1 MFLGVLLLKEYLLS
15 KDIFDYRNYVITES
29 CIVLVNTNTRN
40 IMTVLEK
47 IQNQKIQNL
56 VTILQALK
64 KMDEAKVKM
73 LFVFENERF
82 LGILTIGD
90 IQRAIIRNIPL
101 SSSISEII
109 DTNKVYA
116 STKEAKNIICNKM
129 RNMRAECMPVLD
141 DNGNLVDV
149 FFWKDFFD
157 EKEHINISTIN
168 LPVVV
173 MAGGKG
179 SRLAP
184 LTNVYPKPLIPI
196 GEKTIVETI
205 MDKFVAHNC
214 HDFYMS
220 VNYKADTIKN
230 YFDFINNPE
239 YNIHYFQEEK
249 PLGTAGSLRLLKDKI
264 NSTFFVSNCDILIEE
279 DYSEILNYH
288 RNNHNELTVVAAV
301 KTISI
306 PYGTITTGENG
317 ILESIEEKPTLSFK
331 INTGLYI
338 LEPSLIDEIPDE
350 FYHITHLMDKLK
362 SEGRRV
368 GVYPI
373 SQNDWKDMGEWNEY
387 LKMIKVL

>member
-1 MFLGVLLLKEYLLS
+1 MNYSDKIRQKIVSAETSIIQTMRIMNDAYTKLLLV
-15 KDIFDYRNYVITES
+15 FD
-29 CIVLVNTNTRN
+29 
-40 IMTVLEK
+40 
-47 IQNQKIQNL
+47 
-56 VTILQALK
+56 
-64 KMDEAKVKM
+64 
-73 LFVFENERF
+73 NEQF
-82 LGILTIGD
+82 LGIITNGD
-90 IQRAIIRNIPL
+90 LQRAIIANIPFTTPIREIVSLEGKMYAHINDNKETIKEWML
-101 SSSISEII
+101 S
-109 DTNKVYA
+109 K
-116 STKEAKNIICNKM
+116 
-129 RNMRAECMPVLD
+129 RAELMPVLD
-141 DNGNLVDV
+141 EDGDLVDV
-149 FFWKDFFD
+149 IFWD
-157 EKEHINISTIN
+157 EILEGTPHNTIFRSIN
-168 LPVVV
+168 LPIVI

-220 VNYKADTIKN
+220 VNYKADSIKN

-239 YNIHYFQEEK
+239 YNIHYFQEDK

-288 RNNHNELTVVAAV
+288 RSNNNELTVVAAV
-301 KTISI
+301 KTLSI
-306 PYGTITTGENG
+306 PYGTIITGENG

-338 LEPSLIDEIPDE
+338 LEPSLLNDIPDE
-350 FYHITHLMDKLK
+350 FYHITHLMEKLK

>member
-1 MFLGVLLLKEYLLS
+1 MNFIKKNNREIS
-15 KDIFDYRNYVITES
+15 ITS
-29 CIVLVNTNTRN
+29 SI
-40 IMTVLEK
+40 I
-47 IQNQKIQNL
+47 
-56 VTILQALK
+56 QALK
-64 KMDEAKVKM
+64 QMDTEKVKS
-73 LFVFENERF
+73 LFVFNEDKF
-82 LGILTIGD
+82 EGLITIGD
-90 IQRAIIRNIPL
+90 IQRAILKGIDL
-101 SSSISEII
+101 SSSISSILDKKKI
-109 DTNKVYA
+109 YA
-116 STKEAKNIICNKM
+116 FADESVESIKNKM
-129 RNMRAECMPVLD
+129 SRLRAECMPVLD
-141 DNGNLVDV
+141 KDGNLVDV
-149 FFWKDFFD
+149 YYWKDLFGTSNNKTLQD
-157 EKEHINISTIN
+157 IN
-168 LPVVV
+168 LPVVI

-205 MDKFVAHNC
+205 MDKFVDHGC

-230 YFDFINNPE
+230 YFDFINNPD
-239 YNIHYFQEEK
+239 YNIHYFQEDK

-279 DYSEILNYH
+279 DYSEILDYH
-288 RNNHNELTVVAAV
+288 RNNNNELTVVAAV
-301 KTISI
+301 KTFSI
-306 PYGTITTGENG
+306 PYGTIITGENG

-331 INTGLYI
+331 INTGLYV
-338 LEPSLIDEIPDE
+338 LDPSLIDEIPDE
-350 FYHITHLMDKLK
+350 FYHITHLMEKLK

>member
-1 MFLGVLLLKEYLLS
+1 MPILKQIQNRAIQS
-15 KDIFDYRNYVITES
+15 T
-29 CIVLVNTNTRN
+29 
-40 IMTVLEK
+40 MTVL
-47 IQNQKIQNL
+47 QS
-56 VTILQALK
+56 LK
-64 KMDEAKVKM
+64 KMDDVKVKM
-73 LFVFENERF
+73 LFVFKEEKF
-82 LGILTIGD
+82 LSILTIGD
-90 IQRAIIRNIPL
+90 IQRAIIRGVNMNE
-101 SSSISEII
+101 SVMNII
-109 DTNKVYA
+109 DKNKKFVSYNE
-116 STKEAKNIICNKM
+116 SLDDVRQKM
-129 RNMRAECMPVLD
+129 LRLRSECMPVVD
-141 DNGNLVDV
+141 DGGDLVDV
-149 FFWKDFFD
+149 YFWNDMFNNSDSKHQ
-157 EKEHINISTIN
+157 ENIN
-168 LPVVV
+168 LPVVI

-205 MDKFVAHNC
+205 MDKFVDHGC

-230 YFDFINNPE
+230 YFDFINNPD
-239 YNIHYFQEEK
+239 YNIHYFQENK

-279 DYSEILNYH
+279 DYSEILDYH
-288 RNNHNELTVVAAV
+288 RNNNNELTVVAAV
-301 KTISI
+301 KTFSI
-306 PYGTITTGENG
+306 PYGTIITGENG

-350 FYHITHLMDKLK
+350 FYHITHLMEKLK

-387 LKMIKVL
+387 LRMIKVL

>member
-1 MFLGVLLLKEYLLS
+1 MNFIK
-15 KDIFDYRNYVITES
+15 
-29 CIVLVNTNTRN
+29 
-40 IMTVLEK
+40 K
-47 IQNQKIQNL
+47 INREIS
-56 VTILQALK
+56 ISSSIIEALK
-64 KMDEAKVKM
+64 QMDTEKVKS
-73 LFVFENERF
+73 LFVFNGDKFEG
-82 LGILTIGD
+82 LITIGD
-90 IQRAIIRNIPL
+90 IQRAILKGIDLASPI
-101 SSSISEII
+101 SSIINK
-109 DTNKVYA
+109 NKVYA
-116 STKEAKNIICNKM
+116 FAGETMESIKNKM
-129 RNMRAECMPVLD
+129 SRLRAECMPVLD
-141 DNGNLVDV
+141 KDGNLVEV
-149 FFWKDFFD
+149 YYWKDLFGT
-157 EKEHINISTIN
+157 STNKIYN
-168 LPVVV
+168 VMENHVVI

-179 SRLAP
+179 TRLAP

-220 VNYKADTIKN
+220 VNYKADSIKN

-239 YNIHYFQEEK
+239 YNIYYFQEDK

-288 RNNHNELTVVAAV
+288 RSNNNELTVVAAV
-301 KTISI
+301 KTLSI
-306 PYGTITTGENG
+306 PYGTIITGENG

-338 LEPSLIDEIPDE
+338 LEPSLLNDIPDE
-350 FYHITHLMDKLK
+350 FYHITHLMEKLK
-362 SEGRRV
+362 TQGRRV

-387 LKMIKVL
+387 LRMIKVL